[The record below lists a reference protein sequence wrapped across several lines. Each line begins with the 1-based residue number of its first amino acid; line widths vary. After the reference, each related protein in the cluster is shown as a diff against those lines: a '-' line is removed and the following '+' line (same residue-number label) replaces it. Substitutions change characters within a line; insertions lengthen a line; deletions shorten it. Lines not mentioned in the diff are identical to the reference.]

1 MILDMLAALLL
12 STAALSFTFAG
23 FLVGIRA
30 YEVTAAFV
38 RRVMR

>member
-1 MILDMLAALLL
+1 MMLDMLATLLL
-12 STAALSFTFAG
+12 FTAALSFSFAG

-38 RRVMR
+38 RRAMR